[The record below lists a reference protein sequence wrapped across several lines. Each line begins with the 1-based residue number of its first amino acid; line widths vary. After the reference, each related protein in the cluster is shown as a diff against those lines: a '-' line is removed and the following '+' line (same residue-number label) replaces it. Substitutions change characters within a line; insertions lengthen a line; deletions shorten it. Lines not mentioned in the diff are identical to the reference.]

1 MLDRSIDHLA
11 EADAEHG
18 LSDEEDEDED
28 ICGFDNG
35 RHQQDATE
43 AKGRD
48 DACSDEQSRTKRNRD
63 RYDNKQSGLNDVDAV
78 DHINDGRHQYG
89 TDEETKDTVGSLLGK
104 LRDLHVAMRRRHCQN
119 LQRVNAEVLELQRKV
134 VECAKYTDPTSLH
147 NFAAPATR
155 AREATAVVHNE
166 QLLSTLADL
175 ANGTCVAIDVA
186 CRTRV
191 SSAPQH
197 ESNCIWW
204 ASQLQRETEWLTTL
218 ACQDRVAVAAS
229 TRGKVLRLAALLE
242 PGACQFV
249 EILSNHLESAP
260 LTTFIAHAEKMQYAS
275 FFRK

>member
-1 MLDRSIDHLA
+1 MW
-11 EADAEHG
+11 
-18 LSDEEDEDED
+18 
-28 ICGFDNG
+28 
-35 RHQQDATE
+35 
-43 AKGRD
+43 
-48 DACSDEQSRTKRNRD
+48 
-63 RYDNKQSGLNDVDAV
+63 
-78 DHINDGRHQYG
+78 
-89 TDEETKDTVGSLLGK
+89 
-104 LRDLHVAMRRRHCQN
+104 RRHCQN
-119 LQRVNAEVLELQRKV
+119 LQHVNAEVLELQRKV
-134 VECAKYTDPTSLH
+134 VECAMYTDFTSLH